1 MILSDVTIKRPVLA
15 TVLNLII
22 VLIGLV
28 AWQRL
33 EVRQYPRVD
42 LPVVTVETSWR
53 AASADIMESQVTK
66 ILEDSIGGIEGVN
79 YVSSSTATG
88 RSTITVNFRP
98 AINPDAAAADVRDRV
113 NRARKNLPNDIDE
126 PIITK
131 ASSDA
136 APIMFVALSS
146 DTVSPM
152 EVTAYASKLVSDRL
166 QIIPGVASA
175 NIYGAREYSMRL
187 WLDPDRMAA
196 HQVTVDDIT
205 SALAAQNVEIPAGR
219 IEDLNREFAIRSE
232 TDLKT
237 VEDFRA
243 IVLRR
248 AEGYLVRLGDVAK
261 VEIAPADERRVS
273 RRNGKPSVALGIIKQ
288 ATANPLEISAEVA
301 KVVPEIQKMLPS
313 GINIDIAYDSTI
325 FISASIAS
333 VTTTMIEAIV
343 LVGVVILLFLRS
355 PRAAFIPLVTIPVSL
370 LGGLVLMMVLGF
382 SINMLTLLAFV
393 LAIGLVVDDAIV
405 MLENISRYIEQGMK
419 PVEAALKGS
428 KEIGFAIIAMTLTLA
443 AVYAPMALA
452 QGKTGRL
459 FTEFAL
465 ALAGAVIVSGFTA
478 LTLTPMLC
486 SKLLRRHPGHVDEK
500 EVFYVKKY
508 RGWLTAILKR
518 KKRTLGAAGF
528 SLFLSLVLFMGLGG
542 VANLLSFGAFS
553 DKISAGQQQIGG
565 LSQLSNP
572 MVPPSV
578 IAGLPPFVRAMIPY
592 ARPLGIVASGLP
604 RELAP
609 SEDQGF
615 FIGVG
620 LGPSGATI
628 DATSRYALQAEK
640 IYAGIP
646 EARMYFVIAGVPTVS
661 DMLSFIALKDWSE
674 RDRSIS
680 EIIGSIFPAMSG
692 ITGLAAF
699 PIPPGGL
706 GQDFLDMP
714 VGLVIQ
720 TTGSWEELGM
730 VVNQV
735 MAKAAQNPVLQNV
748 QSTLYLDTPE
758 LHLDINRDKVAAVGS
773 SIGDVGRAM
782 QVMMGGLE
790 LTRFKLNNEQ
800 YDVILQLGKE
810 QRRQPTDL
818 TGLYVRGSGGQMVQL
833 ANLVDVKEAI
843 GPRSLDHFDKLRSA
857 TIKAGLA
864 PGASQAAALAYLEQA
879 VHDTGI
885 TGLHTDYTGS
895 SRELKE
901 TGSTIG
907 LVFGLAL
914 IFIFL
919 VLAAQFESFVD
930 PFVILVSVP
939 LAVFGALFALTFA
952 GKSMNIYSQ
961 IGLITLVG
969 LIAKNGILIVEFAN
983 QQMEQHGLSR
993 TDAVIEAALLR
1004 LRPILMTTAATVLG
1018 AMPLALAHGASAEAR
1033 STIGWVIVGGMTLGT
1048 LFTLFVVPVVYTLVG
1063 RKSVAKPQIG

>member
-1 MILSDVTIKRPVLA
+1 
-15 TVLNLII
+15 
-22 VLIGLV
+22 
-28 AWQRL
+28 
-33 EVRQYPRVD
+33 
-42 LPVVTVETSWR
+42 
-53 AASADIMESQVTK
+53 
-66 ILEDSIGGIEGVN
+66 
-79 YVSSSTATG
+79 
-88 RSTITVNFRP
+88 
-98 AINPDAAAADVRDRV
+98 
-113 NRARKNLPNDIDE
+113 
-126 PIITK
+126 
-131 ASSDA
+131 
-136 APIMFVALSS
+136 
-146 DTVSPM
+146 
-152 EVTAYASKLVSDRL
+152 
-166 QIIPGVASA
+166 
-175 NIYGAREYSMRL
+175 
-187 WLDPDRMAA
+187 
-196 HQVTVDDIT
+196 
-205 SALAAQNVEIPAGR
+205 
-219 IEDLNREFAIRSE
+219 
-232 TDLKT
+232 
-237 VEDFRA
+237 
-243 IVLRR
+243 
-248 AEGYLVRLGDVAK
+248 
-261 VEIAPADERRVS
+261 
-273 RRNGKPSVALGIIKQ
+273 
-288 ATANPLEISAEVA
+288 
-301 KVVPEIQKMLPS
+301 
-313 GINIDIAYDSTI
+313 
-325 FISASIAS
+325 
-333 VTTTMIEAIV
+333 
-343 LVGVVILLFLRS
+343 
-355 PRAAFIPLVTIPVSL
+355 
-370 LGGLVLMMVLGF
+370 
-382 SINMLTLLAFV
+382 
-393 LAIGLVVDDAIV
+393 
-405 MLENISRYIEQGMK
+405 
-419 PVEAALKGS
+419 
-428 KEIGFAIIAMTLTLA
+428 
-443 AVYAPMALA
+443 
-452 QGKTGRL
+452 
-459 FTEFAL
+459 
-465 ALAGAVIVSGFTA
+465 
-478 LTLTPMLC
+478 
-486 SKLLRRHPGHVDEK
+486 
-500 EVFYVKKY
+500 
-508 RGWLTAILKR
+508 
-518 KKRTLGAAGF
+518 
-528 SLFLSLVLFMGLGG
+528 
-542 VANLLSFGAFS
+542 
-553 DKISAGQQQIGG
+553 
-565 LSQLSNP
+565 
-572 MVPPSV
+572 
-578 IAGLPPFVRAMIPY
+578 
-592 ARPLGIVASGLP
+592 
-604 RELAP
+604 
-609 SEDQGF
+609 
-615 FIGVG
+615 
-620 LGPSGATI
+620 
-628 DATSRYALQAEK
+628 
-640 IYAGIP
+640 
-646 EARMYFVIAGVPTVS
+646 MYFVIAGVPTVS

-674 RDRSIS
+674 RDRSVS
-680 EIIGSIFPAMSG
+680 EVIGSIFPAMSG

-818 TGLYVRGSGGQMVQL
+818 TGLYVRGSGDQMVQL

-879 VHDTGI
+879 VHDTGVA
-885 TGLHTDYTGS
+885 GLHTDYTGS

-993 TDAVIEAALLR
+993 TDAVIEAAMLR

-1063 RKSVAKPQIG
+1063 KKSVTKPQIG

>member
-1 MILSDVTIKRPVLA
+1 MILSDITVRRPVLA
-15 TVLNLII
+15 TVLNLVII
-22 VLIGLV
+22 LLGLV

-42 LPVVTVETSWR
+42 LPVVTVETTWR
-53 AASADIMESQVTK
+53 GASADIMESQVTK
-66 ILEDSIGGIEGVN
+66 IMEDAIGGIEGVD
-79 YVSSSTATG
+79 YVASSTA
-88 RSTITVNFRP
+88 SSKSSITVNFRP
-98 AINPDAAAADVRDRV
+98 AVNPDAAAADVRDRV
-113 NRARKNLPNDIDE
+113 SRARKDLPNDIDE

-136 APIMFVALSS
+136 APIIFVALSS
-146 DTVSPM
+146 DTVSSM
-152 EVTAYASKLVSDRL
+152 EVTAYASKLVRDRL
-166 QIIPGVASA
+166 QIIPGVSSA
-175 NIYGAREYSMRL
+175 NIYGARDYSMRI
-187 WLDPDRMAA
+187 WLDPQRMAA
-196 HQVTVDDIT
+196 RQVTVDDVT
-205 SALAAQNVEIPAGR
+205 SALTSQNVEIPAGR
-219 IEDLNREFAIRSE
+219 VEDINREFTVRSE

-237 VEDFRA
+237 VDEFRA
-243 IVLRR
+243 IILRQGT
-248 AEGYLVRLGDVAK
+248 GYLVRLGDVAK

-288 ATANPLEISAEVA
+288 ATANPLQISDEVA
-301 KVVPEIQKMLPS
+301 KVVPDIQKMLPEGVS
-313 GINIDIAYDSTI
+313 INVAYDSTI
-325 FISASIAS
+325 FIKSSIHS
-333 VTTTMIEAIV
+333 VEKTMIEAIL
-343 LVGVVILLFLRS
+343 LVAVVILLFLRS
-355 PRAAFIPLVTIPVSL
+355 PRAAIIPIITIPVSL
-370 LGGLVLMMVLGF
+370 LGGLILMMALGF

-405 MLENISRYIEQGMK
+405 MLENISRHVEQGMP

-428 KEIGFAIIAMTLTLA
+428 KEIGFAVIAMTLTLA

-486 SKLLRRHPGHVDEK
+486 SKLLKRHPGHIDEHD
-500 EVFYVKKY
+500 VFYARKY
-508 RGWLTAILKR
+508 RSWLTAILQR
-518 KKRTLGAAGF
+518 RKRTLAAA
-528 SLFLSLVLFMGLGG
+528 SLSLLLSLVLYMGLGG
-542 VANLLSFGAFS
+542 VVSLLSFGTLS
-553 DKISAGQQQIGG
+553 EKVGGVQQQIGG

-572 MVPPSV
+572 MVPPEV
-578 IAGLPPFVRAMIPY
+578 IAGLPPYVRMMIPY
-592 ARPLGIVASGLP
+592 ARPLGILASGLP

-628 DATSRYALQAEK
+628 NATARYAQMAEK

-646 EARMYFVIAGVPTVS
+646 EVKTYFVISGVPNVS
-661 DMLSFIALKDWSE
+661 DMLSFVVLKDWA
-674 RDRSIS
+674 DRSRAS
-680 EIIGSIFPAMSG
+680 KEIIGSIFPAMMS
-692 ITGLAAF
+692 IPGLAAF

-720 TTGSWEELGM
+720 TTGSWEDLSNA
-730 VVNQV
+730 VNQV
-735 MAKAAQNPVLQNV
+735 MAKAAQNSALQNV

-758 LHLDINRDKVAAVGS
+758 LHLTVNRDKVATVGS
-773 SIGDVGRAM
+773 SIADVGRALQIM
-782 QVMMGGLE
+782 LGGAE
-790 LTRFKLNNEQ
+790 VTRFKLNNEQ
-800 YDVILQLGKE
+800 YDVIVQMGDA
-810 QRRQPTDL
+810 QRRQPSDM
-818 TGLYVRGSGGQMVQL
+818 TGLYVRSGTGQMVQL
-833 ANLVDVKEAI
+833 ANMVDVNEAI

-857 TIKAGLA
+857 TIKASLA
-864 PGASQAAALAYLEQA
+864 PGASQAAAIAYLEQA
-879 VHDTGI
+879 VRDTGVP
-885 TGLHTDYTGS
+885 GLHTDYTGS
-895 SRELKE
+895 SRELRE

-907 LVFGLAL
+907 LVFGLAI

-939 LAVFGALFALTFA
+939 LAVFGALLALTIA

-983 QQMEQHGLSR
+983 QQIEERGLSR
-993 TDAVIEAALLR
+993 IDAVVEAAVMR

-1018 AMPLALAHGASAEAR
+1018 ALPLALASGAASESR
-1033 STIGWVIVGGMTLGT
+1033 STIGWVIVGGMTIGT
-1048 LFTLFVVPVVYTLVG
+1048 IFTLFVVPVVYTLMG
-1063 RKSVAKPQIG
+1063 RKAHQPSAA